1 MVLPAVVASYV
12 LYEPVVAIAM
22 QLGMQLPSPVSSPV
36 RESRIYATVNLRL
49 RTDTNEYFVSCLLF
63 KLSNEV

>member
-12 LYEPVVAIAM
+12 LYEPVVAM

>member
-12 LYEPVVAIAM
+12 LYEPVVAM
-22 QLGMQLPSPVSSPV
+22 QLGMQLPNPVCSPV